1 MKRSR
6 KGKASIIE
14 SWEAQAIYENFTT
27 PANKLI
33 WQICRYT
40 GERIGA
46 VLQLKIENVYF
57 NPARLVPLPEITFPA
72 ESRKKS
78 PGGVASTRQV
88 PIIKPLL
95 IELQKFHLTAQSGWL
110 FPAKT
115 NPSKHLNRQIFDKNF
130 RVAVEKAG
138 LSHRGIS
145 LHSLRRTLITRL
157 HEAGYSIAI
166 IQEITGHK
174 SINALRQYIDI
185 EPEAIDKAINSVDL

>member
-57 NPARLVPLPEITFPA
+57 NPARPTPLPEITFPA
-72 ESRKKS
+72 QSRKKS
-78 PGGVASTRQV
+78 PDGVASTRQV
-88 PIIKPLL
+88 PIAKPLH
-95 IELQKFHLTAQSGWL
+95 IELQKFKPAAQSGWL

-115 NPSKHLNRQIFDKNF
+115 DPSKHLSRQIFDKNF

-138 LSHRGIS
+138 LAHRGIS

-157 HEAGYSIAI
+157 HESGYSVAM

-174 SINALRQYIDI
+174 SIDVLRGYIEI
-185 EPEAIDKAINSVDL
+185 KPEAVSKAMNSINL

>member
-14 SWEAQAIYENFTT
+14 SWEAQAIYENLTT

-46 VLQLKIENVYF
+46 VLQLKVENVYS
-57 NPARLVPLPEITFPA
+57 NLARPTPLPEITFPA
-72 ESRKKS
+72 QSRKKS
-78 PGGVASTRQV
+78 PDGIAHTRQV

-95 IELQKFHLTAQSGWL
+95 IEFKRFQPTAQSGWL

-115 NPSKHLNRQIFDKNF
+115 NPSKHLSRQIFDKNF

-138 LSHRGIS
+138 LAHRGIS

-157 HEAGYSIAI
+157 HNAGYSVAI

-174 SINALRQYIDI
+174 NINALREYIDI
-185 EPEAIDKAINSVDL
+185 EPEAIDKAINSIEL

>member
-57 NPARLVPLPEITFPA
+57 NPARLVPLPEITFPS

-78 PGGVASTRQV
+78 PGGIASTRQV

-95 IELQKFHLTAQSGWL
+95 IELQKFHLAAQSGWL
-110 FPAKT
+110 FPSRA
-115 NPSKHLNRQIFDKNF
+115 NPLKHLSRQVFDKNF
-130 RVAVEKAG
+130 RVAVKKAG

-157 HEAGYSIAI
+157 HKAGYSIAI